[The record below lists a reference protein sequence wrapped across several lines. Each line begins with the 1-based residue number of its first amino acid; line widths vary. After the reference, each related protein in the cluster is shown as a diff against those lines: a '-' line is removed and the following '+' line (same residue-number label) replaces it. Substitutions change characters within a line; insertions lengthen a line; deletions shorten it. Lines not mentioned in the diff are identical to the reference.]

1 MARRAVRSAA
11 SPARAT
17 TPWAKHDS
25 RFTALLEAV
34 VIDWPNEAA
43 ESMNERIQRIKR
55 MACGHRNRARFRNA
69 ILLHLSGL
77 DLYPRPVSTHTT
89 F

>member
-1 MARRAVRSAA
+1 M
-11 SPARAT
+11 
-17 TPWAKHDS
+17 
-25 RFTALLEAV
+25 
-34 VIDWPNEAA
+34 IDWPNEAA

-55 MACGHRNRARFRNA
+55 MACGYRNRARFRNA

>member
-1 MARRAVRSAA
+1 M
-11 SPARAT
+11 
-17 TPWAKHDS
+17 
-25 RFTALLEAV
+25 
-34 VIDWPNEAA
+34 IDWPNEAA